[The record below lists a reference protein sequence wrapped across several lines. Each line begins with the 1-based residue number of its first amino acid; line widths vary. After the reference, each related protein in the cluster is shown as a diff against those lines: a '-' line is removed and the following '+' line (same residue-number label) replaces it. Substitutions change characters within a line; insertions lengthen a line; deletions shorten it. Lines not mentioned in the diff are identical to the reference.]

1 MGKTEYERFLAS
13 HYSEK
18 GQEHTHTR
26 IGDSSLSI
34 SGGVY
39 TIEGNDLKKFHAL
52 YHDFVFKQGRME
64 FLTEKQNIESGP
76 IAVDFDFRYDINVR
90 EKQHDITHIND
101 MVGMYMDE
109 IAKLV
114 DIPADT
120 SVEVY
125 VFEKE
130 NVNMLEHVTKDGI
143 HMIIGINMD
152 RALQVI
158 LRDKMLHKL
167 NDIWNDLPL
176 TNSWD
181 EVIDEGI
188 VKANTN
194 WQLYGSRK
202 PGCESYLLRQHYTL
216 KKGETNDEDIGDF
229 ELNAVEWECMPN
241 VVTKFK
247 LSKNFSNLSV
257 QGTNNPSFSMNK
269 SIISDY
275 ESMKRSL
282 QSKKHNKSN
291 SLTKSR
297 SKLKMMN
304 TSTQDINILEDING
318 PEVLQEVVDRFM
330 AAFENDKNASNN
342 FELKEIHMYT
352 MTLPSSYYDPYDKWI
367 RVGWALKNTNDKM
380 FITWVAFSAMSDKFD
395 YDKIPDMFDMWNRFS
410 ENNDE
415 GLTKRS
421 IHYWAKTENPKEYH
435 NILSNTVDHFVTESI
450 KHPTD
455 WDFAKVM
462 HQLYKHHSA
471 CVSIKKD
478 LWYKYVNHRWVEDE
492 SGNLLRSEISTSL
505 HNIYLAKQLKL
516 VEVNNSGTV
525 DVNSK
530 EHSANNALC
539 NKIGD
544 ICDSLRKRAVKDNI
558 MREAREL
565 FYDQDF
571 LNKVDDN
578 PKLLGFENGV
588 IDFSTKSFRHGQ
600 PDDYISKST
609 GIDYVKLDKK
619 KHAEHISFIETFFNQ
634 LFPIKERRDYMWD
647 HCASMLIGENKDQ
660 SFNIY
665 NGVGRNGKSMLIK
678 LLEYSLGSYKETVPI
693 SIITQKRNSVGSTS
707 SEIVLLKGARLA
719 VMQESSKGERLNE
732 GVMKEITGGDPLQGR
747 ALYKDC
753 ITFIPQFKFV
763 AMTNN
768 LLNVGSND
776 DGTWRR
782 ICVVKFESK
791 FCPKKEFEKGK
802 PHQYEIDKSLSEKL
816 KIWAP
821 VFMSLLV
828 ERAYITNGLVEKCDD
843 VMASSGKYRKSQDCF
858 TQFAEDKIIPLKG
871 NFLTYEEVTQEFKVW
886 YLLHYSRNN
895 VPRGVELF
903 EFIDN
908 KYYPRKNGGWKNL
921 SISSSEVGDD
931 EESEQEDI
939 DDEDVGELD
948 EEEKEDPSFS
958 TPVKAKGIP

>member
-39 TIEGNDLKKFHAL
+39 TIEGSDLKKFHTL
-52 YHDFVFKQGRME
+52 YHDFVFRQGRME
-64 FLTEKQNIESGP
+64 FLTEKQNIDSGP
-76 IAVDFDFRYDINVR
+76 IAVDFDFRYDVNIR
-90 EKQHDITHIND
+90 EKQHDISHIND

-109 IAKLV
+109 IAKLI
-114 DIPADT
+114 DIPTDT

-158 LRDKMLHKL
+158 LREKIMKKL
-167 NDIWNDLPL
+167 DGIWSDLPL

-216 KKGETNDEDIGDF
+216 KKGESCDEDIGDF
-229 ELNAVEWECMPN
+229 ELNAVEWECTPN
-241 VVTKFK
+241 VVAKFK

-257 QGTNNPSFSMNK
+257 QSTNHPSFSMNK
-269 SIISDY
+269 SIIADY
-275 ESMKRSL
+275 ESMKRTL

-291 SLTKSR
+291 TLTKSR

-330 AAFENDKNASNN
+330 AALESDKNASNN

-352 MTLPSSYYDPYDKWI
+352 MTLPCSYYDPYDKWI

-410 ENNDE
+410 ENNEE

-421 IHYWAKTENPKEYH
+421 IHYWAKTENPQEYH

-505 HNIYLAKQLKL
+505 HNIYLAKQLKI
-516 VEVNNSGTV
+516 VELNNSGTV

-530 EHSANNALC
+530 EHSANNALGS
-539 NKIGD
+539 KIGD

-588 IDFSTKSFRHGQ
+588 IDFSTKTFRHGQ

-619 KHAEHISFIETFFNQ
+619 KHAEHMSFIETFFNQ

-821 VFMSLLV
+821 VFMSMLV

-858 TQFAEDKIIPLKG
+858 TQFAEDKIIPMKG
-871 NFLTYEEVTQEFKVW
+871 NFLTYEEVTQEFKSW

-931 EESEQEDI
+931 DDSEQEDI
-939 DDEDVGELD
+939 DDDDDYGQKD
-948 EEEKEDPSFS
+948 EEESPSFTS
-958 TPVKAKGIP
+958 PDKS

>member
-18 GQEHTHTR
+18 GQDHTHTR
-26 IGDSSLSI
+26 IGDSTLSI

-39 TIEGNDLKKFHAL
+39 TIEGDDLKKFHSL
-52 YHDFVFKQGRME
+52 YHDYVFKQGRME
-64 FLTEKQNIESGP
+64 FLTEKQNPESGAV
-76 IAVDFDFRYDINVR
+76 AVDFDFRYNVEVT
-90 EKQHDITHIND
+90 EKQHNTNHIND
-101 MVGMYMDE
+101 MVGLYMDE
-109 IAKLV
+109 IGKLV
-114 DIPADT
+114 DVPDNNDI
-120 SVEVY
+120 EVY
-125 VFEKE
+125 IFEKN

-143 HMIIGINMD
+143 HMIIGINME

-158 LRDKMLHKL
+158 LRDRILDKL
-167 NDIWNDLPL
+167 NEVWKDLPL

-188 VKANTN
+188 VKGNTN

-202 PGCESYLLRQHYTL
+202 PGCESYLLKQHYTL
-216 KKGETNDEDIGDF
+216 KKGGSTKEEDIGDF
-229 ELNAVEWECMPN
+229 ETSPDPLWECTANPIA
-241 VVTKFK
+241 KFK
-247 LSKNFSNLSV
+247 LGKSFSNLSI
-257 QGTNNPSFSMNK
+257 QYRKHPSFSMNRD
-269 SIISDY
+269 IIS
-275 ESMKRSL
+275 EFELMKRSL
-282 QSKKHNKSN
+282 QNKKQNKPNSK
-291 SLTKSR
+291 LTKSR

-304 TSTQDINILEDING
+304 NTQDINILEDINT
-318 PEVLQEVVDRFM
+318 PEVLEEVVERFLSTL
-330 AAFENDKNASNN
+330 ENDKNASNN

-352 MTLPSSYYDPYDKWI
+352 MILPSTYYDPYDKWI
-367 RVGWALKNTNDKM
+367 RVGWALKNTDDKM
-380 FITWVAFSAMSDKFD
+380 FITWVAFSAMSSKFD
-395 YDKIPDMFDMWNRFS
+395 YGKIPEMFEMWNRFS
-410 ENNDE
+410 ENNEE

-421 IHYWAKTENPKEYH
+421 IHYWAKTENSKEYH

-455 WDFAKVM
+455 WDFAKVL

-516 VEVNNSGTV
+516 IELNNSGTV

-530 EHSANNALC
+530 EHSANNALGS
-539 NKIGD
+539 KIGD

-571 LNKVDDN
+571 LNKIDDN

-588 IDFSTKSFRHGQ
+588 IDFSTKTFRHGQ

-619 KHAEHISFIETFFNQ
+619 KHAEHIGFIETFFSQ

-816 KIWAP
+816 KVWAP
-821 VFMSLLV
+821 VFMSMLV

-858 TQFAEDKIIPLKG
+858 TQFAEDKIVTAKG
-871 NFLTYEEVTQEFKVW
+871 NFLTYEEVTQEFKSW

-908 KYYPRKNGGWKNL
+908 KFYPRKNGGWKNL
-921 SISSSEVGDD
+921 SISSSEIADDDSED
-931 EESEQEDI
+931 EEEDI
-939 DDEDVGELD
+939 DDEPLLKSE
-948 EEEKEDPSFS
+948 PTFM
-958 TPVKAKGIP
+958 

>member
-1 MGKTEYERFLAS
+1 MGKTEYERFLAN

-26 IGDSSLSI
+26 IGDASLSI

-39 TIEGNDLKKFHAL
+39 TIEGNDLKKFHSL
-52 YHDFVFKQGRME
+52 YHDYVFKQGRME
-64 FLTEKQNIESGP
+64 FLTEKQNSESGP
-76 IAVDFDFRYDINVR
+76 IAVDFDFRYDTNVKD
-90 EKQHDITHIND
+90 KQHNTTHINE
-101 MVGMYMDE
+101 MVGLYME
-109 IAKLV
+109 EVAKLV
-114 DIPADT
+114 DIPVDT

-125 VFEKE
+125 IFEKE

-143 HMIIGINMD
+143 HMIIGVNMD

-158 LRDKMLHKL
+158 LRDRILNKL
-167 NDIWNDLPL
+167 NDIWRDLPL

-216 KKGETNDEDIGDF
+216 KKGETTEEDIGDF
-229 ELNAVEWECMPN
+229 ELNSVEWECTPN
-241 VVTKFK
+241 VVSKFK
-247 LSKNFSNLSV
+247 LSKNFTNLSV
-257 QGTNNPSFSMNK
+257 QSTSHPSFSMNK
-269 SIISDY
+269 SIISEY
-275 ESMKRSL
+275 ETMKRNL
-282 QSKKHNKSN
+282 QGKKQNKSS

-297 SKLKMMN
+297 SKMKMMN
-304 TSTQDINILEDING
+304 TSAQDINILEDITG
-318 PEVLQEVVDRFM
+318 PDVLQEVVDRFL
-330 AAFENDKNASNN
+330 AGLENEKNASNN

-352 MTLPSSYYDPYDKWI
+352 MILPNSFYDPYDKWI

-380 FITWVAFSAMSDKFD
+380 FITWVAFSALSSKFD
-395 YDKIPDMFDMWNRFS
+395 YDKIPEMFDMWNRFS

-435 NILSNTVDHFVTESI
+435 NILSTTVDHFVTESI

-505 HNIYLAKQLKL
+505 HNIYLAKQLKIIEL
-516 VEVNNSGTV
+516 NNSGTV

-530 EHSANNALC
+530 EHTANNALGS
-539 NKIGD
+539 KIGD

-571 LNKVDDN
+571 LNKIDDN

-588 IDFSTKSFRHGQ
+588 IDFSTKTFRHGQ

-619 KHAEHISFIETFFNQ
+619 KHAEHISYIETFFSQ

-816 KIWAP
+816 KVWAP
-821 VFMSLLV
+821 VFMSMLV

-858 TQFAEDKIIPLKG
+858 TQFAEDKVITLKG
-871 NFLTYEEVTQEFKVW
+871 NFLTYEEVTQEFKAW

-908 KYYPRKNGGWKNL
+908 KFFPRKNGGWKNL
-921 SISSSEVGDD
+921 AISSSEVGDD
-931 EESEQEDI
+931 EDSEEEDI
-939 DDEDVGELD
+939 EDGIHD
-948 EEEKEDPSFS
+948 EEDNDSGPSFS
-958 TPVKAKGIP
+958 SSSKMKSET

>member
-1 MGKTEYERFLAS
+1 MGKTEYERFLAN

-26 IGDSSLSI
+26 IGDASLSI

-39 TIEGNDLKKFHAL
+39 TIEGNDLKKFHSL
-52 YHDFVFKQGRME
+52 YHDYVFKQGRME
-64 FLTEKQNIESGP
+64 FLTEKQNSESGP
-76 IAVDFDFRYDINVR
+76 IAVDFDFRYDTNVKD
-90 EKQHDITHIND
+90 KQHNTTHINE
-101 MVGMYMDE
+101 MVGLYME
-109 IAKLV
+109 EVAKLV
-114 DIPADT
+114 DIPVDT

-125 VFEKE
+125 IFEKE

-143 HMIIGINMD
+143 HMIIGVNMD

-158 LRDKMLHKL
+158 LRDRILNKL
-167 NDIWNDLPL
+167 NDIWRDLPL

-216 KKGETNDEDIGDF
+216 KKGETTEEDIGDF
-229 ELNAVEWECMPN
+229 ELNAVEWECTPN
-241 VVTKFK
+241 VVSKFK
-247 LSKNFSNLSV
+247 LSKNFTNLSV
-257 QGTNNPSFSMNK
+257 QSTSHPSFSMNK
-269 SIISDY
+269 SIIS
-275 ESMKRSL
+275 ETMKRNL
-282 QSKKHNKSN
+282 QGKKQNKSS

-297 SKLKMMN
+297 SKMKMMN
-304 TSTQDINILEDING
+304 TSAQDINILEDITG
-318 PEVLQEVVDRFM
+318 PDVLQEVVDRFL
-330 AAFENDKNASNN
+330 AGLENEKNASNN

-352 MTLPSSYYDPYDKWI
+352 MILPNSFYDPYDKWI

-380 FITWVAFSAMSDKFD
+380 FITWVAFSALSSKFD
-395 YDKIPDMFDMWNRFS
+395 YDKIPEMFDMWNRFS

-435 NILSNTVDHFVTESI
+435 NILSTTVDHFVTESI

-505 HNIYLAKQLKL
+505 HNIYLAKQLKIIEL
-516 VEVNNSGTV
+516 NNSGTV

-530 EHSANNALC
+530 EHTANNALGS
-539 NKIGD
+539 KIGD

-571 LNKVDDN
+571 LNKIDDN

-588 IDFSTKSFRHGQ
+588 IDFSTKTFRHGQ

-619 KHAEHISFIETFFNQ
+619 KHAEHISYIETFFSQ

-816 KIWAP
+816 KVWAP
-821 VFMSLLV
+821 VFMSMLV

-858 TQFAEDKIIPLKG
+858 TQFAEDKVIALKG
-871 NFLTYEEVTQEFKVW
+871 NFLTYEEVTQEFKAW

-908 KYYPRKNGGWKNL
+908 KFFPRKNGGWKNL
-921 SISSSEVGDD
+921 AISSSEVGDD
-931 EESEQEDI
+931 EDSEEEDI
-939 DDEDVGELD
+939 EDGIHD
-948 EEEKEDPSFS
+948 EEDNDSGPSFS
-958 TPVKAKGIP
+958 SSSKMKSET

>member
-1 MGKTEYERFLAS
+1 MGKTEYERFLAN

-26 IGDSSLSI
+26 IGDASLSI

-39 TIEGNDLKKFHAL
+39 TIEGNDLKKFHSL
-52 YHDFVFKQGRME
+52 YHDYVFKQGRME
-64 FLTEKQNIESGP
+64 FLTEKQNSESGP
-76 IAVDFDFRYDINVR
+76 IAVDFDFRYDTNVKD
-90 EKQHDITHIND
+90 KQHNTTHINE
-101 MVGMYMDE
+101 MVGLYME
-109 IAKLV
+109 EVAKLV
-114 DIPADT
+114 DIPVDT

-125 VFEKE
+125 IFEKE

-143 HMIIGINMD
+143 HMIIGVNMD

-158 LRDKMLHKL
+158 LRDRILNKL
-167 NDIWNDLPL
+167 NDIWRDLPL

-216 KKGETNDEDIGDF
+216 KKGETTEEDIGDF
-229 ELNAVEWECMPN
+229 ELNAVEWECTPN
-241 VVTKFK
+241 VVSKFK
-247 LSKNFSNLSV
+247 LSKNFTNLSV
-257 QGTNNPSFSMNK
+257 QSTSHPSFSMNK
-269 SIISDY
+269 SIISEY
-275 ESMKRSL
+275 ETMKRNL
-282 QSKKHNKSN
+282 QGKKQNKSS

-297 SKLKMMN
+297 SKMKMMN
-304 TSTQDINILEDING
+304 TSAQDINILEDITG
-318 PEVLQEVVDRFM
+318 PDVLQEVVDRFL
-330 AAFENDKNASNN
+330 AGLENEKNASNN

-352 MTLPSSYYDPYDKWI
+352 MILPNSFYDPYDKWI

-380 FITWVAFSAMSDKFD
+380 FITWVAFSALSSKFD
-395 YDKIPDMFDMWNRFS
+395 YDKIPEMFDMWNRFS

-435 NILSNTVDHFVTESI
+435 NILSTTVDHFVTESI

-505 HNIYLAKQLKL
+505 HNIYLAKQLKIIEL
-516 VEVNNSGTV
+516 NNSGTV

-530 EHSANNALC
+530 EHTANNALGS
-539 NKIGD
+539 KIGD

-571 LNKVDDN
+571 LNKIDDN

-588 IDFSTKSFRHGQ
+588 IDFSTKTFRHGQ

-619 KHAEHISFIETFFNQ
+619 KHAEHISYIETFFSQ

-816 KIWAP
+816 KVWAP
-821 VFMSLLV
+821 VFMSMLV

-858 TQFAEDKIIPLKG
+858 TQFAEDKVIALKG
-871 NFLTYEEVTQEFKVW
+871 NFLTYEEVTQEFKAW

-908 KYYPRKNGGWKNL
+908 KFFPRKNGGWKNL
-921 SISSSEVGDD
+921 AISSSEVGDD
-931 EESEQEDI
+931 EDSEEEDI
-939 DDEDVGELD
+939 EDGIHD
-948 EEEKEDPSFS
+948 EEDNDSGPSFS
-958 TPVKAKGIP
+958 SSSKMKSET

>member
-18 GQEHTHTR
+18 GQDHTHTR
-26 IGDSSLSI
+26 IGDSTLSI

-39 TIEGNDLKKFHAL
+39 TIEGDDLKKFHSL
-52 YHDFVFKQGRME
+52 YHDYVFKQGRME
-64 FLTEKQNIESGP
+64 FMTEKQNPESGAV
-76 IAVDFDFRYDINVR
+76 AVDFDFRYNVEVT
-90 EKQHDITHIND
+90 EKQHNTNHIND
-101 MVGMYMDE
+101 MVGLYMDE
-109 IAKLV
+109 IGKLV
-114 DIPADT
+114 DVPDNNDI
-120 SVEVY
+120 EVY
-125 VFEKE
+125 IFEKN

-143 HMIIGINMD
+143 HMIIGINME

-158 LRDKMLHKL
+158 LRDRILDKL
-167 NDIWNDLPL
+167 NEVWKDLPL

-188 VKANTN
+188 VKGNTN

-202 PGCESYLLRQHYTL
+202 PGCESYLLKQHYTL
-216 KKGETNDEDIGDF
+216 KKGGSTKEEDIGDF
-229 ELNAVEWECMPN
+229 ETSPDPLWECTANPIA
-241 VVTKFK
+241 KFK
-247 LSKNFSNLSV
+247 LGKSFSNLSI
-257 QGTNNPSFSMNK
+257 QYRKHPSFSMNRD
-269 SIISDY
+269 IIS
-275 ESMKRSL
+275 EFELMKRSL
-282 QSKKHNKSN
+282 QNKKQNKPNSK
-291 SLTKSR
+291 LTKSR

-304 TSTQDINILEDING
+304 NTQDINILEDINT
-318 PEVLQEVVDRFM
+318 PEVLEEVVERFLSTL
-330 AAFENDKNASNN
+330 ENDKNASNN

-352 MTLPSSYYDPYDKWI
+352 MILPSTYYDPYDKWI
-367 RVGWALKNTNDKM
+367 RVGWALKNTDDKM
-380 FITWVAFSAMSDKFD
+380 FITWVAFSAMSSKFD
-395 YDKIPDMFDMWNRFS
+395 YGKIPEMFEMWNRFS

-421 IHYWAKTENPKEYH
+421 IHYWAKTENSKEYH

-455 WDFAKVM
+455 WDFAKVL

-516 VEVNNSGTV
+516 IELNNSGTV

-530 EHSANNALC
+530 EHSANNALGS
-539 NKIGD
+539 KIGD

-571 LNKVDDN
+571 LNKIDDN

-588 IDFSTKSFRHGQ
+588 IDFSTKTFRHGQ

-619 KHAEHISFIETFFNQ
+619 KHAEHIGFIETFFSQ

-816 KIWAP
+816 KVWAP
-821 VFMSLLV
+821 VFMSMLV

-858 TQFAEDKIIPLKG
+858 TQFAEDKIVTAKG
-871 NFLTYEEVTQEFKVW
+871 NFLTYEEVTQEFKSW

-908 KYYPRKNGGWKNL
+908 KFYPRKNGGWKNL
-921 SISSSEVGDD
+921 SISSSEIADDDSED
-931 EESEQEDI
+931 EEEEDI
-939 DDEDVGELD
+939 DDEPLLKSE
-948 EEEKEDPSFS
+948 PTFM
-958 TPVKAKGIP
+958 

>member
-1 MGKTEYERFLAS
+1 MGKSEYERFLAN

-26 IGDSSLSI
+26 IGDASLSI

-39 TIEGNDLKKFHAL
+39 TIEGNDLKKFHSL
-52 YHDFVFKQGRME
+52 YHDYVFKQGRME
-64 FLTEKQNIESGP
+64 FLTEKQNSESGP
-76 IAVDFDFRYDINVR
+76 IAVDFDFRYDTNVKD
-90 EKQHDITHIND
+90 KQHNTTHINE
-101 MVGMYMDE
+101 MVGLYME
-109 IAKLV
+109 EVAKLV
-114 DIPADT
+114 DIPVDT

-125 VFEKE
+125 IFEKE

-143 HMIIGINMD
+143 HMIIGVNMD

-158 LRDKMLHKL
+158 LRDRILNKL
-167 NDIWNDLPL
+167 NDIWRDLPL

-216 KKGETNDEDIGDF
+216 KKGETTEEDIGDF
-229 ELNAVEWECMPN
+229 ELNAVEWECTPN
-241 VVTKFK
+241 VVSKFK
-247 LSKNFSNLSV
+247 LSKNFTNLSV
-257 QGTNNPSFSMNK
+257 QSTSHPSFSMNK
-269 SIISDY
+269 SIISEY
-275 ESMKRSL
+275 ESMKRNL
-282 QSKKHNKSN
+282 QGKKQNKFS

-297 SKLKMMN
+297 SKMKMMN
-304 TSTQDINILEDING
+304 TSAQDINILEDITG
-318 PEVLQEVVDRFM
+318 PDVLQEVVDRFL
-330 AAFENDKNASNN
+330 AGLENEKNASNN

-352 MTLPSSYYDPYDKWI
+352 MILPNSFYDPYDKWI

-380 FITWVAFSAMSDKFD
+380 FITWVAFSALSSKFD
-395 YDKIPDMFDMWNRFS
+395 YDKIPEMFDMWNRFS

-435 NILSNTVDHFVTESI
+435 NILSTTVDHFVTESI

-505 HNIYLAKQLKL
+505 HNIYLAKQLKIIEL
-516 VEVNNSGTV
+516 NNSGTV

-530 EHSANNALC
+530 EHTANNALGS
-539 NKIGD
+539 KIGD

-571 LNKVDDN
+571 LNKIDDN

-588 IDFSTKSFRHGQ
+588 IDFSTKTFRHGQ

-619 KHAEHISFIETFFNQ
+619 KHAEHISYIETFFSQ

-816 KIWAP
+816 KVWAP
-821 VFMSLLV
+821 VFMSMLV

-858 TQFAEDKIIPLKG
+858 TQFAEDKVITLKG
-871 NFLTYEEVTQEFKVW
+871 NFLTYEEVTQEFKAW

-908 KYYPRKNGGWKNL
+908 KFFPRKNGGWKNL
-921 SISSSEVGDD
+921 AISSSEVGDD
-931 EESEQEDI
+931 EDSEEEDI
-939 DDEDVGELD
+939 EDGIHD
-948 EEEKEDPSFS
+948 EEDNDSGPSFS
-958 TPVKAKGIP
+958 SSSKMKSET

>member
-26 IGDSSLSI
+26 IGDSTLSI

-39 TIEGNDLKKFHAL
+39 TIEGDDLKKFHSL
-52 YHDFVFKQGRME
+52 YHDYVFKQGRME
-64 FLTEKQNIESGP
+64 FLTEKQNPESGAV
-76 IAVDFDFRYDINVR
+76 AVDFDFRYNVEVT
-90 EKQHDITHIND
+90 EKQHNTNHIND
-101 MVGMYMDE
+101 MVGLYMDE
-109 IAKLV
+109 IGKLV
-114 DIPADT
+114 DVPDNNDI
-120 SVEVY
+120 EVY
-125 VFEKE
+125 IFEKN

-143 HMIIGINMD
+143 HMIIGINME

-158 LRDKMLHKL
+158 LRDRILDKL
-167 NDIWNDLPL
+167 NEVWKDLPL
-176 TNSWD
+176 TNSWE

-188 VKANTN
+188 VKGNTN

-202 PGCESYLLRQHYTL
+202 PGCESYLLKQHYTL
-216 KKGETNDEDIGDF
+216 KKGGSTKEEDIGDF
-229 ELNAVEWECMPN
+229 ETSPDPLWECTANPIG
-241 VVTKFK
+241 KFK
-247 LSKNFSNLSV
+247 LGKSFSNLSI
-257 QGTNNPSFSMNK
+257 QYRKHPSFSMNRD
-269 SIISDY
+269 IIS
-275 ESMKRSL
+275 EFELMKRSL
-282 QSKKHNKSN
+282 QNKKQNKPNSK
-291 SLTKSR
+291 LTKSR

-304 TSTQDINILEDING
+304 NTQDINILEDINT
-318 PEVLQEVVDRFM
+318 PEVLEEVVERFISTLD
-330 AAFENDKNASNN
+330 NDKNASNN

-352 MTLPSSYYDPYDKWI
+352 MILPSTYYDPYDKWI
-367 RVGWALKNTNDKM
+367 RVGWALKNTDDKM
-380 FITWVAFSAMSDKFD
+380 FITWVAFSAMSSKFD
-395 YDKIPDMFDMWNRFS
+395 YGKIPEMFEMWNRFS

-421 IHYWAKTENPKEYH
+421 IHYWAKTENSKEYH

-455 WDFAKVM
+455 WDFAKVL

-516 VEVNNSGTV
+516 VELNNSGTV

-530 EHSANNALC
+530 EHSANNALGS
-539 NKIGD
+539 KIGD

-571 LNKVDDN
+571 LNKIDDN

-588 IDFSTKSFRHGQ
+588 IDFSTKTFRHGQ

-619 KHAEHISFIETFFNQ
+619 KHADHIGFIETFFSQ

-816 KIWAP
+816 KVWAP
-821 VFMSLLV
+821 VFMSMLV

-858 TQFAEDKIIPLKG
+858 TQFAEDKIVSAKG
-871 NFLTYEEVTQEFKVW
+871 NFLTYEEVTQEFKSW

-908 KYYPRKNGGWKNL
+908 KFYPRKNGGWKNL
-921 SISSSEVGDD
+921 SISSSEIADDDSED
-931 EESEQEDI
+931 EEEEDI
-939 DDEDVGELD
+939 DDEPLLKSE
-948 EEEKEDPSFS
+948 PTFM
-958 TPVKAKGIP
+958 

>member
-26 IGDSSLSI
+26 IGDSTLSI

-39 TIEGNDLKKFHAL
+39 TIEGDDLKKFHSL
-52 YHDFVFKQGRME
+52 YHDYVFKQGRME
-64 FLTEKQNIESGP
+64 FLTEKQNPESGAV
-76 IAVDFDFRYDINVR
+76 AVDFDFRYNVEVT
-90 EKQHDITHIND
+90 EKQHNTNHIND
-101 MVGMYMDE
+101 MVGLYMDE
-109 IAKLV
+109 IGKLV
-114 DIPADT
+114 DVPDNNDI
-120 SVEVY
+120 EVY
-125 VFEKE
+125 IFEKN

-143 HMIIGINMD
+143 HMIIGINME

-158 LRDKMLHKL
+158 LRDRILDKL
-167 NDIWNDLPL
+167 NEVWKDLPL

-188 VKANTN
+188 VKGNTN

-202 PGCESYLLRQHYTL
+202 PGCESYLLKQHYTL
-216 KKGETNDEDIGDF
+216 KKGGSTKEEDIGDF
-229 ELNAVEWECMPN
+229 ETSPDPLWECTAN
-241 VVTKFK
+241 TIGKFK
-247 LSKNFSNLSV
+247 LGKSFSNLSI
-257 QGTNNPSFSMNK
+257 QYRKHPSFSMNRD
-269 SIISDY
+269 IIS
-275 ESMKRSL
+275 EFELMKRSL
-282 QSKKHNKSN
+282 QNKKQNKPNSK
-291 SLTKSR
+291 LTKSR

-304 TSTQDINILEDING
+304 NTQDINILEDINT
-318 PEVLQEVVDRFM
+318 PEVLEEVVERFISTL
-330 AAFENDKNASNN
+330 ENDKNASNN

-352 MTLPSSYYDPYDKWI
+352 MILPSTYYDPYDKWI
-367 RVGWALKNTNDKM
+367 RVGWALKNTDDKM
-380 FITWVAFSAMSDKFD
+380 FITWVAFSAMSSKFD
-395 YDKIPDMFDMWNRFS
+395 YGKIPEMFEMWNRFS

-421 IHYWAKTENPKEYH
+421 IHYWAKTENSKEYH

-455 WDFAKVM
+455 WDFAKVL

-516 VEVNNSGTV
+516 VELNNSGTV

-530 EHSANNALC
+530 EHSANNALGS
-539 NKIGD
+539 KIGD

-571 LNKVDDN
+571 LNKIDDN

-588 IDFSTKSFRHGQ
+588 IDFSTKTFRHGQ

-619 KHAEHISFIETFFNQ
+619 KHADHIGFIETFFSQ

-816 KIWAP
+816 KVWAP
-821 VFMSLLV
+821 VFMSMLV

-858 TQFAEDKIIPLKG
+858 TQFAEDKIVTAKG
-871 NFLTYEEVTQEFKVW
+871 NFLTYEEVTQEFKSW

-908 KYYPRKNGGWKNL
+908 KFYPRKNGGWKNL
-921 SISSSEVGDD
+921 SISSSEIADDDSED
-931 EESEQEDI
+931 EEEDI
-939 DDEDVGELD
+939 DDEPLLKSE
-948 EEEKEDPSFS
+948 PTFM
-958 TPVKAKGIP
+958 